1 MLEARR
7 ISPSGLTADATPR
20 LLAWLLA
27 HGADE
32 LTVAVMALRDEP
44 GPVADAFEDAL
55 APFELPVA
63 PRRMPGTDAAA
74 ALARDVRRWALTAD
88 SLAALLPFLS
98 HGLFEPHVGPSGWLE
113 DLAIRRRGELVLGVV
128 THEREAVLRLTAA
141 EHAEVQSL
149 GVSSSAIGTTIDD

>member
-7 ISPSGLTADATPR
+7 ISPSGLTAEATPR

-32 LTVAVMALRDEP
+32 FSIAVMALRDGP

-55 APFELPVA
+55 APFELPMA
-63 PRRMPGTDAAA
+63 PRQMPGTDAAA
-74 ALARDVRRWALTAD
+74 ELTRDVRRWALTAD

-98 HGLFEPHVGPSGWLE
+98 HGLLEPRVGPSGWLE
-113 DLAIRRRGELVLGVV
+113 DLAIRRRGELLLGVL
-128 THEREAVLRLTAA
+128 THEREAVLRLTPA
-141 EHAEVQSL
+141 EHAEVERL
-149 GVSSSAIGTTIDD
+149 GVSSSGTGAEIDD